1 MECKFVYKF
10 VSMTTRSTVRVI
22 KSWRAGVGKTLFKH
36 RREEELSGLYRG
48 TVKSDTVS
56 IPLQEKTIDLHYV
69 IERLLEHT
77 TRPGEVTARLFHIDV
92 SHEVNIQNKNI

>member
-1 MECKFVYKF
+1 MECKFVDKF

-92 SHEVNIQNKNI
+92 SHEVNIE